1 MRPLCQSGRSRRDG
15 GSGERRR
22 GVDINTAIQIKAECH
37 QSPGTMESLLPIVF
51 RGGRLNAPFGALRS
65 F

>member
-1 MRPLCQSGRSRRDG
+1 
-15 GSGERRR
+15 
-22 GVDINTAIQIKAECH
+22 
-37 QSPGTMESLLPIVF
+37 MESLLPIVF